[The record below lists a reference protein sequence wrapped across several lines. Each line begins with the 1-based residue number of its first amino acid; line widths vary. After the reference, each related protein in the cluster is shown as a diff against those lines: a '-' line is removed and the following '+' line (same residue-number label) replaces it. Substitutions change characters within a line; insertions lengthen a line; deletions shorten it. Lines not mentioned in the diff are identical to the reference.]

1 MFSSGTRRAEK
12 YVTNRRMQEDRI
24 NTISSKLKEEFQM
37 KELAKFENKTKDV
50 AQANY
55 VKTRLTQL
63 RQKHQ
68 QELESKRIK
77 LASLL
82 EAENEQYKNEIKGL
96 EDTPE
101 QVRQKMIKR
110 VEELRAQKEAQRQA
124 EVSEKLERRFR
135 EGADELR
142 KVDSELNEL
151 KNMHLRN
158 IQMMEKHQLMEQ
170 QYHED
175 MIYAELWK
183 RDMLRKSQKEREEIE
198 ERRRKNEERNVVLG
212 WQKEENSKIR
222 QLELARIEAEKQML
236 KENWK
241 DEEERQ
247 RELERRTFEINKELN
262 RELYEHNIAQRAIK
276 DNLIRTEKE
285 SDKKM
290 VEDIVSREKMLDYLE
305 REYKERQ
312 KKETRDF
319 LLNFKNRTNELHT
332 QEAELEKLINEEME
346 RQHRKQ
352 QEQWK
357 KEEDARIK
365 LMYEVYDSRA
375 ADIDNKKQLSV
386 EEKVSK
392 EIEKEKVTQDIL
404 DYENEIRRKKEEE
417 WKRNKSQQG
426 TILDQMDEK
435 RERERRKLQE
445 KMEQEKADILAHMEY
460 MKRVQEE
467 KEKGRKLLEE
477 LRKQRPF

>member
-170 QYHED
+170 QYHG
-175 MIYAELWK
+175 I
-183 RDMLRKSQKEREEIE
+183 
-198 ERRRKNEERNVVLG
+198 
-212 WQKEENSKIR
+212 
-222 QLELARIEAEKQML
+222 
-236 KENWK
+236 
-241 DEEERQ
+241 
-247 RELERRTFEINKELN
+247 
-262 RELYEHNIAQRAIK
+262 
-276 DNLIRTEKE
+276 
-285 SDKKM
+285 
-290 VEDIVSREKMLDYLE
+290 
-305 REYKERQ
+305 
-312 KKETRDF
+312 F
-319 LLNFKNRTNELHT
+319 L
-332 QEAELEKLINEEME
+332 
-346 RQHRKQ
+346 
-352 QEQWK
+352 
-357 KEEDARIK
+357 
-365 LMYEVYDSRA
+365 
-375 ADIDNKKQLSV
+375 
-386 EEKVSK
+386 
-392 EIEKEKVTQDIL
+392 
-404 DYENEIRRKKEEE
+404 
-417 WKRNKSQQG
+417 
-426 TILDQMDEK
+426 
-435 RERERRKLQE
+435 
-445 KMEQEKADILAHMEY
+445 
-460 MKRVQEE
+460 
-467 KEKGRKLLEE
+467 
-477 LRKQRPF
+477 